1 MSDAYRVYGTAGS
14 GSVAVEAALT
24 LLKLPYTTV
33 EAAPW
38 GGPEDRAI
46 LEAES
51 PLQQVPVVIL
61 PSGEKMTESAALLI
75 HLGDLDPAAGLAPP
89 PGDPRRPAY
98 LRWMVFIPANI
109 YAMYTLKD
117 DPSRWLHDTAA
128 GEELRDRAIDHI
140 KTCWQ
145 VMEAAVEPAPW
156 ILGERMSLLD
166 VYVTL
171 VSRWTP
177 RRRWFETACP
187 KLYQVVRRVDE
198 LPELADFWKQRF
210 PFSEGWEA

>member
-1 MSDAYRVYGTAGS
+1 MTQAYRVYGTAGS

-24 LLKLPYTTV
+24 LLNQPYTTV

-38 GGPEDRAI
+38 GGPDDRAI
-46 LEAES
+46 LESES

-61 PSGEKMTESAALLI
+61 PDGRKMTESAAILI
-75 HLGDLDPAAGLAPP
+75 HLGDLHPEAGLAPQ
-89 PGDPRRPAY
+89 PGDPTRADY

-109 YAMYTLKD
+109 YAMYLLKD
-117 DPSRWLHDTAA
+117 DPSRWLHDEAA
-128 GEELRDRAIDHI
+128 GEELRDRAIDRI
-140 KTCWQ
+140 KVCWK
-145 VMEAAVEPAPW
+145 VMEAAVEPSPW
-156 ILGERMSLLD
+156 ILGDRMSLLD

-177 RRRWFETACP
+177 RRRWFEEACP

-198 LPELADFWKQRF
+198 LAELKDFWKERF